1 MHYYFAV
8 TDTGYDK
15 RNWHT

>member
-1 MHYYFAV
+1 MHYFFAV

>member
-1 MHYYFAV
+1 MHYCFAV